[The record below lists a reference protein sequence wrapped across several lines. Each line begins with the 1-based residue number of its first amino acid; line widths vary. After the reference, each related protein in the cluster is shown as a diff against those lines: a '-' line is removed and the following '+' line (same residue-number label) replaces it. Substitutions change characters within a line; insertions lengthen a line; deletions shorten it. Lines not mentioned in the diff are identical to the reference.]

1 MNYLT
6 NMLTTF
12 VKGFIVGMGAAT
24 TISILLITVINFK
37 WKISAHLSGIG
48 GLVGA
53 VFGVC
58 YRMAYNPLWLLI
70 LLLAISAL
78 IALSRIELKAHTP
91 LQTLAGFA
99 MAFILVFLPAIF
111 L

>member
-1 MNYLT
+1 
-6 NMLTTF
+6 
-12 VKGFIVGMGAAT
+12 
-24 TISILLITVINFK
+24 
-37 WKISAHLSGIG
+37 
-48 GLVGA
+48 
-53 VFGVC
+53 
-58 YRMAYNPLWLLI
+58 MAYNPLWLLI